1 LVATCRLW
9 QYKSKIC
16 SVNCKKAPFSQD
28 GCQTDSILYFKQEKS
43 FTTMRMLSQGIFR
56 KVLPIVMSVT
66 VVKSR
71 SKEGQRDVI
80 IVEKNIDDSSSDA
93 GKNKDRFMS

>member
-1 LVATCRLW
+1 
-9 QYKSKIC
+9 
-16 SVNCKKAPFSQD
+16 
-28 GCQTDSILYFKQEKS
+28 
-43 FTTMRMLSQGIFR
+43 MRMLSQGIFR

-80 IVEKNIDDSSSDA
+80 IVEKNIDDSSSAA
-93 GKNKDRFMS
+93 GKNKDPLMD